1 MRQLAGVRFKDVG
14 RSTYIETNG
23 LTFDAGE
30 QVIVDFGFGEEVATI
45 SIPLLDIE
53 DDKVPENVYSVIR
66 KLNAEDKETIKQNDQ
81 DEKEA
86 YSICQ
91 ERIHARNL
99 EMKLIKSEY
108 TFSRNKLIFYFT
120 ADGRVDFREL
130 VKDLAGIFHTRIELR
145 QIGVRDETKLLGGI
159 GICGRAFCCNT
170 FLTEFAPVSI
180 KMAKEQRLSL
190 NPNKISGVCGRLMC
204 CLTNEEETYEYLNS
218 QLPSRGETVKTS
230 DGREGTV
237 YAVNVL
243 KQLVTVLFEVE
254 DEKETVEYPAEDI
267 VKRFRRRRRD
277 NQDGEESLS
286 EVGGEDSYE

>member
-1 MRQLAGVRFKDVG
+1 MKQLAGVRFKDVG

-30 QVIVDFGFGEEVATI
+30 QVIVDFGAGEEVATI

-53 DDKVPENVYSVIR
+53 DDKVPEKIYTVKR
-66 KLNAEDKETIKQNDQ
+66 KLNAEDKETIKQNAQ

-86 YSICQ
+86 YNICQ

-204 CLTNEEETYEYLNS
+204 CLTNEEETYEYLNA

-277 NQDGEESLS
+277 NQDNEESHS
-286 EVGGEDSYE
+286 EAGREDSYE